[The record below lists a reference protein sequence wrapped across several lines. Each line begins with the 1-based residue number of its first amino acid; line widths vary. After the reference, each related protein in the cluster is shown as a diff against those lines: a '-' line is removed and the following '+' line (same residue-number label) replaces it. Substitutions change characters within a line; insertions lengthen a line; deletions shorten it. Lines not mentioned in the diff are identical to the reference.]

1 MSDRGRI
8 PRRLIDDRRVH
19 PDARVV
25 DGRRGYPGIHMVDD
39 RRVYR
44 DIGVVVDRRPFP
56 GIPAVQDHRGY
67 PDFREGLHMRGAPRP
82 HPAVLQ
88 EEFEL
93 QEVELRRLLAD
104 NRALVEERDLLH
116 REVQAGKEEVHSL
129 NGIIA
134 HINTEKEDYI
144 SKLVDKRKKLEAEL
158 RATEPLQDEVVQ
170 LRSEVDKLVA
180 VRKELSAEASSLMQE
195 LAREKSGN
203 RQLPVL
209 KAEIDDLRQEIVH
222 VRTACALEQKGNFE
236 LVEQRKAMEKNMNS
250 MAQEIDQMRTELAK
264 FEVRPWG
271 TGGSYGIQMDSPEVT
286 FAASYGDSYNIH
298 VGASEKG
305 PLLPPQSSSWG
316 KYDKNHL
323 QYR

>member
-8 PRRLIDDRRVH
+8 PRRLIDDRRAH

-104 NRALVEERDLLH
+104 NRALVEERDVLH
-116 REVQAGKEEVHSL
+116 REVQAGKEEVHNL
-129 NGIIA
+129 NGIIV

-144 SKLVDKRKKLEAEL
+144 SKLVDKRRKLEAEL
-158 RATEPLQDEVVQ
+158 RATEPLQNEVVQ

-195 LAREKSGN
+195 LVREKSGN

-222 VRTACALEQKGNFE
+222 VRTACALE
-236 LVEQRKAMEKNMNS
+236 
-250 MAQEIDQMRTELAK
+250 
-264 FEVRPWG
+264 
-271 TGGSYGIQMDSPEVT
+271 
-286 FAASYGDSYNIH
+286 
-298 VGASEKG
+298 
-305 PLLPPQSSSWG
+305 
-316 KYDKNHL
+316 
-323 QYR
+323 